1 MDRLLLPQNMLRQE
15 GDLFLDDVSVE
26 QVEEALGVPIT
37 FIQETSGEDLFGAL
51 FDRKGEDG

>member
-1 MDRLLLPQNMLRQE
+1 MLRQE

-26 QVEEALGVPIT
+26 QVQEALGVPIT
-37 FIQETSGEDLFGAL
+37 FVQETSGEDLFDAL